1 MMVLEITKNYEV
13 NNSKGINLGL
23 TLDILICHYFSLES
37 LKLVLFNFI
46 LLLKIILL
54 LRIVIE
60 YSIHNDFIP

>member
-1 MMVLEITKNYEV
+1 M
-13 NNSKGINLGL
+13 
-23 TLDILICHYFSLES
+23 LICHYFSLES